1 MSNRAAE
8 EPFQL
13 YHAAVDEAVLGLLWL
28 GLHDERRVWKSFDW
42 SAMERLH
49 AEGLISDPVGKAK
62 SVALTDEG
70 LARAEQ
76 IFRTRFCRPPDA

>member
-1 MSNRAAE
+1 MSNRAVE
-8 EPFQL
+8 EPLQL
-13 YHAAVDEAVLGLLWL
+13 DHAAVDEAVLGLLWL

-49 AEGLISDPVGKAK
+49 AANLISDPVGKAK

-76 IFRTRFCRPPDA
+76 IFRSWFCRPPDT